1 MTAATR
7 PDFTVLVVA
16 KAPVSGLA
24 KTRLC
29 PPLTSDGAADVAA
42 AALLDTLSVST
53 QATEGDRSRV
63 VVSMTGDLASSAR
76 HADLVAAL
84 AGCHVIEQR
93 GATFGERLR
102 HAHEDAATIG
112 ARAPVVQIGMDT
124 PHADPTH
131 LVDAARHVSDSPRSA
146 AIGGATDGGWWL
158 LALTDPAHALA
169 LVDVPMS
176 HPDTGLLTRSAL
188 AAKGLALGE
197 VAPLCDVDTWADAT
211 AVATS
216 HPQTLFAAAVRHQ
229 RTRAG
234 VAV

>member
-7 PDFTVLVVA
+7 PDFTVLIVA
-16 KAPVSGLA
+16 KAPVPGLA

-42 AALLDTLSVST
+42 AALLDTLRVST
-53 QATEGDRSRV
+53 EATEGNRTRV
-63 VVSMTGDLASSAR
+63 VVSMTGDLATSAR
-76 HADLVAAL
+76 HTDLVTAL
-84 AGCHVIEQR
+84 AGCHVVEQR

-102 HAHEDAATIG
+102 HAHEDAATLG

-131 LVDAARHVSDSPRSA
+131 LVDAARHVNDNIRSA
-146 AIGGATDGGWWL
+146 AIGAATDGGWWL

-176 HPDTGLLTRSAL
+176 RPDTGTLTRSAL
-188 AAKGLALGE
+188 TATGLALGE
-197 VAPLCDVDTWADAT
+197 VTPLCDVDTWADAT

-216 HPQTLFAAAVRHQ
+216 HPHTLFADAVRRQ